1 MPGCPDSDE
10 LVTFEDLLEGRAGH
24 VEQQAA
30 SQFQCLRDAG
40 QASQHVEAPGRV
52 FADETGPDLRIGGNS
67 GGLMLLLVS
76 LTLQHLA
83 ALHTLLPTGDR
94 AGKRKRAVYATTDP
108 YADPAG
114 ELWDRVTFALAP
126 AVHRA
131 HTRPIYV
138 AGLDNIPARI
148 NT

>member
-30 SQFQCLRDAG
+30 LQFQCLRDAG

-76 LTLQHLA
+76 LTLQQIRQRQ
-83 ALHTLLPTGDR
+83 TLLP
-94 AGKRKRAVYATTDP
+94 
-108 YADPAG
+108 
-114 ELWDRVTFALAP
+114 FANRDCSKL
-126 AVHRA
+126 HRRDACMA
-131 HTRPIYV
+131 HGPCPLGGRWC
-138 AGLDNIPARI
+138 
-148 NT
+148 